1 MKKNINN
8 ILTISLLILLGLTSL
23 IELANLIGF
32 GTQEVYLNHP
42 DYPEGEQFKKELAL
56 GKLKLTLWTVLTI
69 GLLITT
75 ILSKI
80 KKRTD
85 WLNWTALFVFIF
97 ATYLPIMTIINGLVF
112 RGLIMGII
120 TCGLAG
126 LIIIK
131 MKREKH

>member
-1 MKKNINN
+1 M
-8 ILTISLLILLGLTSL
+8 ILLGLASL

-42 DYPEGEQFKKELAL
+42 DYPEGEQFKTDLAL
-56 GKLKLTLWTVLTI
+56 GKLKLTLWTLLTL
-69 GLLITT
+69 GLLIMT

-85 WLNWTALFVFIF
+85 WLNWTALSVFIF
-97 ATYLPIMTIINGLVF
+97 ATYLPIMTIINGLLF
-112 RGLIMGII
+112 RGLIMGVI
-120 TCGLAG
+120 TCGLAI